1 MEKKY
6 FPPTSENDIS
16 LAHQWFDKSCFVKRL
31 NWTGKQS
38 SFFPVLLKRVFHL
51 FFLFLSACLP
61 TYFDLLMDSINKES
75 FHQNYLSN
83 SQKFFYKKRGGVPI
97 WEDWVQ
103 PAFDN
108 ITGKAGTSYDN
119 VFFKGFSLLVACWML
134 SPFKR
139 VICVTRILL

>member
-1 MEKKY
+1 MLPQKRN
-6 FPPTSENDIS
+6 S
-16 LAHQWFDKSCFVKRL
+16 QSCF
-31 NWTGKQS
+31 
-38 SFFPVLLKRVFHL
+38 FFFFFFSPV
-51 FFLFLSACLP
+51 C
-61 TYFDLLMDSINKES
+61 LLMDSINKES